1 MAGTNIETGRI
12 LIVEDDENV
21 RRVTHAHLQRIGY
34 RMESAVDAPKALEI
48 LRRESQ
54 DLVITDLNLPG
65 MSGLDLLKTIRGECP
80 ETAVVLITA
89 FGTVET
95 AVAAMKS
102 GAYDYL
108 IKPLHLYELNALVSR
123 ALERVR
129 LIQEVGLLR
138 RNIDEKYGFES
149 IIGRSKPLLHV
160 LDQAARVAPTDA
172 TILIQGET
180 GTGKEVLAKAIHFNS
195 LRRER
200 PFITINCGA
209 IPRDLLESEL
219 FGHTRG
225 SFTGAM
231 AHKKGKVEMADGG
244 SLFLDEIGEMPLD
257 LQVRLLRLIQE
268 REIDKIGA
276 MHPSKVDVRIIAAT
290 HRDLQA
296 LVANGQFRED
306 LYYRLVV
313 VPIELPPLRD
323 RPEDIPEFVHC
334 FFEISKRKH
343 GKNDLAL
350 PVSLMRYFS
359 AYRWPGNV
367 RELEN
372 AIERMVVLSRTD
384 EISLSELPDFLRAAR
399 RPADPPIVEPLKI
412 PAQMEGMGLQ
422 RVERELIFEALR
434 KFNWNQTRAAES
446 LGISRKTLMYRMAKY
461 AIAKPAQGSGYPAA
475 QVRSASSGD
484 K

>member
-1 MAGTNIETGRI
+1 M
-12 LIVEDDENV
+12 VEDDGNV
-21 RRVTHAHLQRIGY
+21 RLVIHTHLKKIGY
-34 RMESAVDAPKALEI
+34 QSSAAADAEEALEI

-65 MSGLDLLKTIRGECP
+65 MSGLDLLKIIRVECP
-80 ETAVVLITA
+80 ETAVVMITA
-89 FGTVET
+89 FGSVET

-108 IKPLHLYELNALVSR
+108 IKPLRLYELDALVNR

-129 LIQEVGLLR
+129 LIEEVRLLR
-138 RNIDEKYGFES
+138 RNIDEKYGFEN
-149 IIGRSKPLLHV
+149 IIGRSKALLNI
-160 LDQAARVAPTDA
+160 LDQAARVAQTDA

-209 IPRDLLESEL
+209 IPRELLESEL

-323 RPEDIPEFVHC
+323 RPEDIPEFVHY
-334 FFEISKRKH
+334 FFQIFKQRH
-343 GKNDLAL
+343 GKNELTL
-350 PVSLMRYFS
+350 PPSLISLFS
-359 AYRWPGNV
+359 EYAWPGNV

-372 AIERMVVLSRTD
+372 TIERVVVLSQTD
-384 EISLSELPDFLRAAR
+384 QISRADLPEFLQAP
-399 RPADPPIVEPLKI
+399 RPVESANI
-412 PAQMEGMGLQ
+412 PSHMEGMDLDS
-422 RVERELIFEALR
+422 VEKELIVDALR
-434 KFNWNQTRAAES
+434 KSDGNQTRAAES
-446 LGISRKTLMYRMAKY
+446 LGISRKTLIYR
-461 AIAKPAQGSGYPAA
+461 IAKHGIARGECSSALSTRQTGSA
-475 QVRSASSGD
+475 V
-484 K
+484 